1 MSDENTGPTT
11 GGEGQA
17 ATAPQGTTGAAP
29 TSAEGQAAQDGN
41 KGTSAATAP
50 TTPEE
55 DTFFDPKSV
64 PPELMP
70 AYKQMQKAFSK
81 KTQTIAQQRQKLE
94 AYDAFMTDPVTN
106 LKSLAGQYGLQ
117 ITQAQAQAAV
127 QQAAQEGNWEP
138 QSWDEVFSK
147 VEEKLMA
154 KLQGQLKPVFDNV
167 QQQTAANIEKQLDA
181 IDGNWKLYEDDMMAT
196 LKAHPSLVG
205 DVGKLYRL
213 SVPEDVLT
221 SRAVQAALKKLEDKT
236 KGAQIHGSNGNVKT
250 ASVPKK
256 AASFQEAVEQA
267 REAGKKDG
275 WYK

>member
-1 MSDENTGPTT
+1 MQVENNGPAT

-17 ATAPQGTTGAAP
+17 ATAPEGTTGAAP
-29 TSAEGQAAQDGN
+29 ATTEGQAAQDGST
-41 KGTSAATAP
+41 GTSTATAP
-50 TTPEE
+50 SVTEE
-55 DTFFDPKSV
+55 ETFFDPKTV
-64 PPELMP
+64 PPELLP

-94 AYDAFMTDPVTN
+94 AYDAFMMDPTAN
-106 LKSLAGQYGLQ
+106 LKSLAAQYGLQ
-117 ITQAQAQAAV
+117 ITPAQAAQAV

-138 QSWDEVFSK
+138 QTWDEVFTK

-181 IDGNWKLYEDDMMAT
+181 IDGNWKVYEDDMMAT

-213 SVPEDVLT
+213 SVPEEVLT
-221 SRAVQAALKKLEDKT
+221 SRAVQTALKKLEDKT
-236 KGAQIHGSNGNVKT
+236 KGAQVHGEKGAIKT
-250 ASVPKK
+250 APVTKK
-256 AASFQEAVEQA
+256 ANSFQEAVEQA
-267 REAGKKDG
+267 RESGKKEG